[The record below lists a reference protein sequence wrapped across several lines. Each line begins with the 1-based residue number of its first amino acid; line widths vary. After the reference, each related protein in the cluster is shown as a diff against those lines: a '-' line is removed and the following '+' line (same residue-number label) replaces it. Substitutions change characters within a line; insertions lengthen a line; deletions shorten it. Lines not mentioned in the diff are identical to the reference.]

1 MTHKKQ
7 EATGFGDSE
16 RQAWERCVGDDY
28 IVDLNIYIKFF
39 LEPEKS
45 ASVCLQIFSMN
56 QI

>member
-1 MTHKKQ
+1 MAHKKQ

-39 LEPEKS
+39 LEPEKN
-45 ASVCLQIFSMN
+45 ASVCLQIFSVN